1 MLDLWFAALLDAS
14 AKGLALCLA
23 ALAVTAILRRAS
35 AAARHLVW
43 RLAFVGLL
51 ALPALAAFT
60 PAWRVSLPMP
70 AEAAARLVEVERAP
84 EAPGSAVAPAPVERP
99 LLAPSVSPEP
109 ATPESLLA
117 RAQAY
122 ASALSWQAVA
132 LGVWL
137 AGALAVLAPL
147 AVSLLRVRWQHR
159 HARPVADAA
168 WIEVLDGVRADL
180 GVRRAVEL
188 VAGSAEVMPMTW
200 GWLRPVV
207 LLPAGSGSWPASRR
221 RAVLLHELAHVARG
235 DYLTQLVSELARAL
249 HWWNPLVWMA
259 ARRLRLE
266 SEHACDDQV
275 LTAGARASDYAG
287 DLLDI
292 ARSLRAVRATAPAGL
307 AMARPSELTG
317 RLLAVLDPRRN
328 RRGLSRRLAVPAWL
342 VAACVVVPLAALAP
356 AAPQAVAAVAQE
368 VPSPPTPPKKP
379 KHVSH
384 IDINGTQTFEWRDG
398 DKRIEIR
405 TEGKIELTEDWTSIA
420 RLSPGAEMRLEAE
433 DGEHEQRL
441 DVEPGEG
448 GRPVYTWKV
457 DGRERPFDAEGRKWL
472 QAMLLQLVRGTGYA
486 APERVASILKRQGPQ
501 GVLAEI
507 SLIPS
512 EYVKRV
518 YFDNLFKHRLG
529 ADVVER
535 ALAQAGRE
543 VNSDF
548 ELRQVL
554 TSAAESQT
562 LSGPTVLAYAE
573 AARAIDSDFELRTAL
588 VTLVDKGQLGPQS
601 LTAVLRTAR
610 KIGSDFELATLLTEV
625 ARKTTLTDPEVRRAY
640 VEAADE
646 IGSDFEL
653 RKALTA
659 VVERGDLPA
668 DALVAVL
675 QSAREIGSDFDRAT
689 LLVAVAEKY
698 PLSGA
703 ARDAY
708 LEATRGIGSDHDRQR
723 AEAALK
729 RQRAGR

>member
-1 MLDLWFAALLDAS
+1 MIDLWFAALLDAS

-23 ALAVTAILRRAS
+23 ALLVASTLRRAS
-35 AAARHLVW
+35 AATRHLVW
-43 RLAFVGLL
+43 RLAFFGLL
-51 ALPALAAFT
+51 ALPVLGALT
-60 PAWRVSLPMP
+60 PAWRVPLPVPEDAVSRMAAPLP
-70 AEAAARLVEVERAP
+70 AVERAP
-84 EAPGSAVAPAPVERP
+84 ETPRPVAAPGPDERPSAVASETSA
-99 LLAPSVSPEP
+99 
-109 ATPESLLA
+109 SLLA
-117 RAQAY
+117 AAESY
-122 ASALSWQAVA
+122 VSSLSWQAVA
-132 LGVWL
+132 ISLWL

-147 AVSLLRVRWQHR
+147 AVSLLRVRWQR
-159 HARPVADAA
+159 RQARPVEDAA
-168 WIEVLDGVRADL
+168 WIETLNGVRADL

-188 VAGSAEVMPMTW
+188 VEGGEAAMPMTW
-200 GWLRPVV
+200 GWRRPVV
-207 LLPAGSGSWPASRR
+207 LLPAGSRSWPASRR
-221 RAVLLHELAHVARG
+221 RAVLLHELAHVARR

-259 ARRLRLE
+259 ARKLRLE

-275 LTAGARASDYAG
+275 LTAGARPSDYAG

-292 ARSLRAVRATAPAGL
+292 ARSLRALRATAPAGL

-328 RRGLSRRLAVPAWL
+328 RRSLSRRLAFPAWL
-342 VAACVVVPLAALAP
+342 AAACVVVPLAALAP
-356 AAPQAVAAVAQE
+356 AAAPQAVAASAQE

-379 KHVSH
+379 KHVSVM
-384 IDINGTQTFEWRDG
+384 DINGTRTFEWRDG

-433 DGEHEQRL
+433 DGNHEQRL
-441 DVEPGEG
+441 DVEPGDG

-512 EYVKRV
+512 EHVKRV

-529 ADVVER
+529 AEVVER
-535 ALAQAGRE
+535 ALVQAGRE

-562 LSGPTVLAYAE
+562 LSGPTALAYAE
-573 AARAIDSDFELRTAL
+573 AARAIGSDFELRTAL
-588 VTLVDKGQLGPQS
+588 AALVDKGQLGPQS
-601 LTAVLRTAR
+601 LTALLRTAR
-610 KIGSDFELATLLTEV
+610 SIGSDFELATLLTEV

-640 VEAADE
+640 VEAVE
-646 IGSDFEL
+646 GIGSDFEL

-659 VVERGDLPA
+659 IVERGDLPA
-668 DALVAVL
+668 DALVAIL
-675 QSAREIGSDFDRAT
+675 QSARDIGSDFDRAT

-698 PLSGA
+698 TLSGA
-703 ARDAY
+703 AREAY
-708 LEATRGIGSDHDRQR
+708 LEAVRGIGSDHDRQR
-723 AEAALK
+723 AEAALG
-729 RQRAGR
+729 RQKTGR